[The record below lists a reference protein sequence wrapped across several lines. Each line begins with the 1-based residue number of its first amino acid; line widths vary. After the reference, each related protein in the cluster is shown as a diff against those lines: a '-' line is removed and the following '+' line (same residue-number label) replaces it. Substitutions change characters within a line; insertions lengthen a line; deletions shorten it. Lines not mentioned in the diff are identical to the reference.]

1 MPMIHDC
8 FTFFNEL
15 DLLDLRLNT
24 LDAVV
29 DRFVLVEATLTH
41 QGRPKP
47 LHYAD
52 NRDRFAAFHHKIE
65 HVVVDQYPQHGGADA
80 WVYEKH
86 QRNCIAIGLKGTAPG
101 DQVMISDVDEIPR
114 PEKVR
119 EAAALKGV
127 RIFRQRMF
135 YYYLNCLNATEAGGR
150 AYAWNGTVMVDA
162 GDIRGPVQQYRD
174 FSMLM
179 AGYFHPKLLNRIYWN
194 LRLARE
200 RMRHG
205 WTPTF
210 IRDGG
215 WHFSYLGGADRIIE
229 KIEAFAH
236 TEYNSDRYKGR
247 VQIERAIANGEDI
260 FGRNFRYRF
269 IPLDASFPNYLLAH
283 RDRFS
288 AHIGNAAV

>member
-15 DLLDLRLNT
+15 DLLELRLNT

-41 QGRPKP
+41 QGKPKP
-47 LHYAD
+47 LHYAE
-52 NRDRFAAFHHKIE
+52 NRNRFAAFHHKIE
-65 HVVVDQYPQHGGADA
+65 HVVVDQYPQDAGADA

-86 QRNCIAIGLKGTAPG
+86 QRNCIALGLKNMAPE

-119 EAAALKGV
+119 QAAAMKGV

-135 YYYLNCLNATEAGGR
+135 YYYLNCLNATGAGGR
-150 AYAWNGTVMVDA
+150 AYAWNGTVMVEA
-162 GDIRGPVQQYRD
+162 GHIRGPIQRYRD

-179 AGYFHPKLLNRIYWN
+179 AGYFHPKLPNRIYWK

-200 RMRHG
+200 RMQYG
-205 WTPTF
+205 WTPGF
-210 IRDGG
+210 ILDGG
-215 WHFSYLGGADRIIE
+215 WHFSYLGGVDRIIE
-229 KIEAFAH
+229 KLEAFAH
-236 TEYNSDRYKGR
+236 TEYNSEQYKSRDR
-247 VQIERAIANGEDI
+247 IERAIANGEDI
-260 FGRNFRYRF
+260 FGRGFHYRF
-269 IPLDASFPNYLLAH
+269 IPLDASFPTYLLEN
-283 RDRFS
+283 RGRFS
-288 AHIGNAAV
+288 RHIGQAAK